1 MNVLIAI
8 VLLVVLALV
17 VAWMAKTH
25 DLIWKWIKSLFNI
38 ILNPVKKLL
47 LIVVRKIKWVIEFKF
62 APLLPPPLITKV
74 PALGVF
80 VDASNLYITW
90 PLTFKRLDS
99 FKNSAILCNGKFLVP
114 EEESVPIN
122 KSVFETSVSTL

>member
-25 DLIWKWIKSLFNI
+25 DLIWKWSKSLFNI

-47 LIVVRKIKWVIEFKF
+47 LIVVRKIKWVIVKIEQ
-62 APLLPPPLITKV
+62 
-74 PALGVF
+74 ALM
-80 VDASNLYITW
+80 
-90 PLTFKRLDS
+90 
-99 FKNSAILCNGKFLVP
+99 
-114 EEESVPIN
+114 
-122 KSVFETSVSTL
+122 